1 MPVQLLKLQD
11 ALWFACDNTKKGAST
26 SMAALML
33 RGDKECEFITFLRQH
48 ESTHAVQKFCCDLRS
63 FAADEVELPD
73 EPGFV
78 LCAHVSRF
86 LDVLSACMA
95 ILAPSNCMPL
105 L

>member
-33 RGDKECEFITFLRQH
+33 RGDKECKFITFLRQH
-48 ESTHAVQKFCCDLRS
+48 ESTRAVQRFCCDLQQMKWSCQMSR
-63 FAADEVELPD
+63 FCF
-73 EPGFV
+73 FV
-78 LCAHVSRF
+78 LCVHVSRL

-95 ILAPSNCMPL
+95 ILAPSSCMPL